1 MHIQAWPGD
10 TFEKYGRWFGVPTE
24 LIMDANLHVEKGR
37 LCPGQTVAIPGY
49 DMMDTWEA
57 LASCL
62 SLPVEALQ
70 RLPGAMAVI
79 NGTVPLPK
87 RIISPVV
94 RRAQPYDFAALAED
108 IEAIIRCYPFV
119 RRRTIGHSVLG
130 LPLVELQIGRGP
142 VRIHMNGSFH
152 ANEWITTAVLM
163 ALIDDYLRA
172 LVDDAVL
179 AGHRVLEYYH
189 KVTLSIVPMV
199 NPDGVN
205 LVLNGPPEEETYRND
220 VVRING
226 GSLDFSQ
233 WKANIRG
240 VDLNNQFPARWEIEQ
255 ARKPPKAPAPRDFPG
270 FAPSL
275 SRRRRRWQRWRKQ
288 AILPWL
294 SRFIHKEKKF
304 TGDMKDWNH
313 SKRKRPSRRWRKQAD
328 TRLSATL
335 TAMLA
340 IAIGSF
346 RCGSGVAIRS
356 SSERASIRCRSH
368 NLRKFTKRPLACS

>member
-1 MHIQAWPGD
+1 M
-10 TFEKYGRWFGVPTE
+10 PTE
-24 LIMDANLHVEKGR
+24 LIMDANLHVEKEGYARTDGR
-37 LCPGQTVAIPGY
+37 YSGIRDDGY
-49 DMMDTWEA
+49 VGSA
-57 LASCL
+57 R
-62 SLPVEALQ
+62 SLPVAAG
-70 RLPGAMAVI
+70 RGAAAAAGAMAVI

-94 RRAQPYDFAALAED
+94 RRAEPYDFAALAED

-142 VRIHMNGSFH
+142 VRVHMNGSFH
-152 ANEWITTAVLM
+152 ANEWITTAVVM

-205 LVLNGPPEEETYRND
+205 LVLNGPPEEEPHRSEA
-220 VVRING
+220 VRING
-226 GSLDFSQ
+226 SSLDFSQ

-270 FAPSL
+270 FAPLTEPEAKAMAALAETSDFAMVVAFHTQGKEIYWGYEGL
-275 SRRRRRWQRWRKQ
+275 EPQRRKQ
-288 AILPWL
+288 
-294 SRFIHKEKKF
+294 
-304 TGDMKDWNH
+304 
-313 SKRKRPSRRWRKQAD
+313 PSRRWRKQAD

-335 TAMLA
+335 TAMPA
-340 IAIGSF
+340 IEIGSF
-346 RCGSGVAIRS
+346 RRGSGAAIRS
-356 SSERASIRCRSH
+356 SSARASIRCRSR
-368 NLRKFTKRPLACS
+368 NLRKFTKALGLFLATLKMA

>member
-62 SLPVEALQ
+62 SLPVEALR

-240 VDLNNQFPARWEIEQ
+240 VDLNNQFP
-255 ARKPPKAPAPRDFPG
+255 
-270 FAPSL
+270 
-275 SRRRRRWQRWRKQ
+275 
-288 AILPWL
+288 
-294 SRFIHKEKKF
+294 
-304 TGDMKDWNH
+304 
-313 SKRKRPSRRWRKQAD
+313 
-328 TRLSATL
+328 
-335 TAMLA
+335 
-340 IAIGSF
+340 
-346 RCGSGVAIRS
+346 
-356 SSERASIRCRSH
+356 
-368 NLRKFTKRPLACS
+368 